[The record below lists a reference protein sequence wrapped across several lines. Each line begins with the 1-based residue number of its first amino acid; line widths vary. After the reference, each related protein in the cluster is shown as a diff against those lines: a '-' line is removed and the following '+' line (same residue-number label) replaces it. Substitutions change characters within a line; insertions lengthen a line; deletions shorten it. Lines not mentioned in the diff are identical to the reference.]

1 MIEIITSNAFATA
14 GILLLA
20 GLIGSACYHKWG
32 WLRTGARVGT
42 KVIGIT
48 GTIASGKSL
57 VGKLLEKMGLPVID
71 TDHVAHDVLKH
82 DVAVKEALR
91 KRFGQGIFAA
101 DGSVNRK
108 ALGAIVFSD
117 DAARHDLDKIVHPA
131 VIKACRQRV
140 YDLGPVP
147 LVFILVPLLFEAGL
161 EAQYDEIWTVIA
173 SEEVVRER
181 LKKRDGLTDDEANKR
196 IAAQYPQAEKARRS
210 QHVIDNSGTE
220 NDTRRQVEFLLELP
234 SNKK

>member
-1 MIEIITSNAFATA
+1 MIEFITANAIASA

-20 GLIGSACYHKWG
+20 GLLAAACYHKWG
-32 WLRTGARVGT
+32 WSRTGARVGT

-71 TDHVAHDVLKH
+71 TDHVAHHVLKN
-82 DVAVKEALR
+82 DADVKEALR
-91 KRFGQGIFAA
+91 KRFGTGIFGA
-101 DGSVNRK
+101 DGHINRK

-131 VIKACRQRV
+131 VIKACRQQV
-140 YDLGPVP
+140 YALGPVP
-147 LVFILVPLLFEAGL
+147 LVFLLVPLLFEAGL
-161 EAQYDEIWTVIA
+161 EEQYDEIWTVIA
-173 SEEVVRER
+173 SPEVVRER
-181 LKKRDGLTDDEANKR
+181 LKKRDGLTDEEAEKR

-210 QHVIDNSGTE
+210 HHVIDNSGTE
-220 NDTRRQVEFLLELP
+220 DDTRRQVEFLLALP
-234 SNKK
+234 ANQK